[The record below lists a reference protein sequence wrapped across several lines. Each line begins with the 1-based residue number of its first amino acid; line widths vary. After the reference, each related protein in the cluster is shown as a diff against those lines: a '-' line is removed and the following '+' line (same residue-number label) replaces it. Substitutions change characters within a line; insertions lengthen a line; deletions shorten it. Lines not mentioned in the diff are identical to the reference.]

1 MALSDAKLRK
11 IAGRPYDGPTE
22 LPDGQGMSA
31 RISPSGHI
39 SFQYRYRHGQRARR
53 MSLGAYGDVSLKE
66 ARERHAEARRILQ
79 TGSDPATVRMMEIRD
94 RHAAVTV
101 SDCLNSWL
109 ESPQAIRLVK
119 LNQWRRL
126 FDLHVV
132 PVVGQFV
139 VDEMTTQHWDKVF
152 SPMQDAAS
160 TQAGILLGKLKEV
173 LDYAK
178 RRSMISS
185 NILSSWKVKD
195 VGTPIKSRSRYLSDE
210 EIGQFWQ
217 AVDITDM
224 TDAHKIMMKLI
235 LLTGCRGVEIRI
247 AKKADFDL
255 AKGLWRV
262 SDDDS
267 KTGIGFVRGLSQQ
280 ACDLLADAFAFFPD
294 HVYVFP
300 PARSLDDRPMA
311 ASVLL
316 SLAKQ
321 VGKVMGVND
330 WGNHDLR
337 RTMKTVMSRIGVHPH
352 VSEKVLGH
360 RLAGILAVYDQ
371 HDYLD
376 EQRAALEQWAAHI
389 AQCVVL
395 VADSAGI
402 SPRATRNA
410 ITS

>member
-1 MALSDAKLRK
+1 MALSDVKLRK
-11 IAGRPYDGPTE
+11 IAGKPYDGPTE
-22 LPDGQGMSA
+22 LPDGQGLSA
-31 RISPSGHI
+31 RISPSGNI

-53 MSLGAYGDVSLKE
+53 MSLGAYGDVTLKE

-101 SDCLNSWL
+101 SDCLNAWL

-152 SPMQDAAS
+152 APMQEDAS

-173 LDYAK
+173 LDYAQ

-217 AVDITDM
+217 AVDLTDM

-255 AKGLWRV
+255 AKGMWRV

-280 ACDLLADAFAFFPD
+280 TCDLLAEAFAFFPD

-321 VGKVMGVND
+321 VGKVMGVDD

-402 SPRATRNA
+402 RPRATRNA

>member
-11 IAGRPYDGPTE
+11 IAGKPYDGPTE
-22 LPDGQGMSA
+22 LPDGQGLSA

-101 SDCLNSWL
+101 SDCLNAWL

-139 VDEMTTQHWDKVF
+139 VDEMTSQHWDKVF
-152 SPMQDAAS
+152 APMQEDAS

-173 LDYAK
+173 LDYAQ

-195 VGTPIKSRSRYLSDE
+195 VGTPIKSRSRYLNDE

-217 AVDITDM
+217 AVDTTDM

-280 ACDLLADAFAFFPD
+280 ACDLLAKAFAFFPD

-389 AQCVVL
+389 AQCVDGNSL
-395 VADSAGI
+395 
-402 SPRATRNA
+402 TR
-410 ITS
+410 S

>member
-11 IAGRPYDGPTE
+11 IAGKPYDGPTE
-22 LPDGQGMSA
+22 LPDGQGLSA
-31 RISPSGHI
+31 RISPAGHI

-101 SDCLNSWL
+101 SDCLNAWL

-152 SPMQDAAS
+152 APMQEDAS

-173 LDYAK
+173 LDYAQ

-195 VGTPIKSRSRYLSDE
+195 VGTPIKSRSRYLSDD
-210 EIGQFWQ
+210 EIGQFWR
-217 AVDITDM
+217 AVDRTDM

-235 LLTGCRGVEIRI
+235 MLTGCRGVEIRI

-267 KTGIGFVRGLSQQ
+267 KTGIGFVRGLSQL
-280 ACDLLADAFAFFPD
+280 ACDLLAEAFAFFHD

-321 VGKVMGVND
+321 VGKVMGVDD

-389 AQCVVL
+389 AQCVDGNSL
-395 VADSAGI
+395 TSA
-402 SPRATRNA
+402 
-410 ITS
+410 

>member
-1 MALSDAKLRK
+1 MALSDVKLRK
-11 IAGRPYDGPTE
+11 IAGKPYDGPTE
-22 LPDGQGMSA
+22 LPDGQGLSA
-31 RISPSGHI
+31 RISPSGNI

-53 MSLGAYGDVSLKE
+53 MSLGSYGDVTLKE

-101 SDCLNSWL
+101 SDCLNAWL

-152 SPMQDAAS
+152 APMQEDAS

-173 LDYAK
+173 LDYAQ

-217 AVDITDM
+217 AVDLTDM

-255 AKGLWRV
+255 ARGMWRV

-280 ACDLLADAFAFFPD
+280 ARDLLRQAFAFFPD

-376 EQRAALEQWAAHI
+376 EQRVALEQWAAHI
-389 AQCVVL
+389 TQCVVL